1 MPRWHGGAGY
11 RDEYQRAADYFVD
24 GWNLV
29 DEYRGQDDG
38 DDYLHRAEQ
47 ARHRR
52 GDAFERGEE
61 DAVGDEASREGLERH
76 QREERQREVREVAP
90 AVPER
95 LEGEEQHDADC
106 VREEEQAELVDLV
119 LEREAARRERL
130 PGHAGD
136 CEQPPEEAGQR
147 NIHQRAQAAAHA
159 DEYAADYEDAR
170 DALEDGRALVR
181 EVERAHYRRERERV
195 VDDERFC
202 DGEIFERGQEAAARE
217 GDGER
222 AGNYVKAQ
230 ISAFDAEG
238 FDAVREE
245 EEKPRGRER
254 EERAVDHHGHQVY
267 PRGGEDLR
275 DGADYPPADGGGER
289 EQRAAPIV
297 VEPHFPIPSNACA

>member
-1 MPRWHGGAGY
+1 MPRGHGGACY
-11 RDEYQRAADYFVD
+11 RDEYQRAAYDLVD

-52 GDAFERGEE
+52 GDAFERGKE

-76 QREERQREVREVAP
+76 QRKERQREVREVAP

-95 LEGEEQHDADC
+95 LEGEEQHDADG
-106 VREEEQAELVDLV
+106 VREEEQAELVDLM

-136 CEQPPEEAGQR
+136 REQPPEEAGQR
-147 NIHQRAQAAAHA
+147 NIHQCAQAAAHA
-159 DEYAADYEDAR
+159 DEHAADYEDAR

-181 EVERAHYRRERERV
+181 EVKRAHYRRERECV
-195 VDDERFC
+195 VDDERFG
-202 DGEIFERGQEAAARE
+202 DGEIFERGQEASARE

-222 AGNYVKAQ
+222 AGNYVKAK

-267 PRGGEDLR
+267 PRGGENLR
-275 DGADYPPADGGGER
+275 DGADYPPADGGG
-289 EQRAAPIV
+289 
-297 VEPHFPIPSNACA
+297 

>member
-1 MPRWHGGAGY
+1 MPRGHGGAGY
-11 RDEYQRAADYFVD
+11 RDEYQRAAYDLVD

-29 DEYRGQDDG
+29 DEYRGQYDG

-61 DAVGDEASREGLERH
+61 DTVGDEASREGLERH

-95 LEGEEQHDADC
+95 LEGEEQHDADG
-106 VREEEQAELVDLV
+106 VEKKS
-119 LEREAARRERL
+119 RRNSSTLCSSEKRRVASACPDMPATASSPQKR
-130 PGHAGD
+130 PGSEIFISA
-136 CEQPPEEAGQR
+136 PT
-147 NIHQRAQAAAHA
+147 AAHA
-159 DEYAADYEDAR
+159 DEHAADYEDAR

-195 VDDERFC
+195 VDDERFG

-238 FDAVREE
+238 FDACVKKRKSPEAVSV
-245 EEKPRGRER
+245 KSER
-254 EERAVDHHGHQVY
+254 
-267 PRGGEDLR
+267 
-275 DGADYPPADGGGER
+275 
-289 EQRAAPIV
+289 
-297 VEPHFPIPSNACA
+297 